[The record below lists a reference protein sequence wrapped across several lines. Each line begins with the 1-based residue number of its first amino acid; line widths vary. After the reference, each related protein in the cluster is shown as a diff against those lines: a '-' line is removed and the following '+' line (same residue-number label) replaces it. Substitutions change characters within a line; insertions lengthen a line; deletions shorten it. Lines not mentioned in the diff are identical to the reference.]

1 MKQSKRFL
9 EIAMISFCGLILSSC
24 QKENPLSENEM
35 IFSTDAETGINSL
48 QINSSSV
55 SGYLL
60 NMVGIIETMAGE
72 GLLNEGNATSLR
84 VKIENAIKSID
95 KGNTD
100 AFKGQLNAFINEIWA
115 FINKDSSTIVG
126 PGITLI
132 KKAKN
137 AIILA
142 DGSFVDSRDGYEYPV
157 VLIGDQ
163 LWMAENLR
171 ATKYIDGTE
180 IQLVEN
186 PTEWRNLTT
195 GGYCWFGN
203 NYDIFGTKYGAL
215 YNWYAVNTEN
225 LCPEGWH
232 VPFLFEWMTLTE
244 TLGDEGVAGGK
255 LKATGTIEGG
265 DGLWRS
271 PNTGATNESG
281 FTALPGGSRTPSGVY
296 YSVGV
301 YTNWWS
307 SNPMNDLAS
316 YTLFVGFNTSR
327 AMRGAY
333 ANNHGLSVRCVRE

>member
-1 MKQSKRFL
+1 MKQSKNFF
-9 EIAMISFCGLILSSC
+9 EIALISFFVLILASC
-24 QKENPLSENEM
+24 QKENPLSENQM
-35 IFSTDAETGINSL
+35 IFDTEGETGINSL
-48 QINSSSV
+48 QGNTSGV

-60 NMVGIIETMAGE
+60 SMVGNIETMASE
-72 GLLNEGNATSLR
+72 GLFNEGNANSLR
-84 VKIENAIKSID
+84 VKVENAIKSID

-115 FINKDSSTIVG
+115 LINKDSLTFVG

-132 KKAKN
+132 KKANN
-137 AIILA
+137 AMILA

-171 ATKYIDGTE
+171 ATKYTDGTE
-180 IQLVEN
+180 IQLVED
-186 PTEWRNLTT
+186 PTEWRGLTT

-203 NYDIFGTKYGAL
+203 RYDIFGAKYGAL
-215 YNWYAVNTEN
+215 YNWYAVRTES

-232 VPFLFEWMTLTE
+232 VPYLYEWMTLTE
-244 TLGDEGVAGGK
+244 TLGGENVAGGK
-255 LKATGTIEGG
+255 LKSTGTIEGG

-271 PNTGATNESG
+271 PNTGATNEYG
-281 FTALPGGSRTPSGVY
+281 FTALPGGSRSLTGNF
-296 YSVGV
+296 YSVGI

-316 YTLFVGFNTSR
+316 YTFFVVFNTSR
-327 AMRGAY
+327 SMGGAY
-333 ANNHGLSVRCVRE
+333 ANNFGLSVRCVRE

>member
-1 MKQSKRFL
+1 
-9 EIAMISFCGLILSSC
+9 
-24 QKENPLSENEM
+24 
-35 IFSTDAETGINSL
+35 
-48 QINSSSV
+48 
-55 SGYLL
+55 
-60 NMVGIIETMAGE
+60 
-72 GLLNEGNATSLR
+72 
-84 VKIENAIKSID
+84 
-95 KGNTD
+95 
-100 AFKGQLNAFINEIWA
+100 
-115 FINKDSSTIVG
+115 
-126 PGITLI
+126 
-132 KKAKN
+132 
-137 AIILA
+137 
-142 DGSFVDSRDGYEYPV
+142 
-157 VLIGDQ
+157 
-163 LWMAENLR
+163 MAENLR

-244 TLGDEGVAGGK
+244 TLGGEGVAGGK